1 MLSKETNNYT
11 RLVQTFWINTIQ
23 LLGEDVCKNL
33 NVLLSL
39 TPKTTFC
46 TQPPPEKSINIWV
59 TPRNLIQFD

>member
-46 TQPPPEKSINIWV
+46 TQPPPENQQEGIDNQSLSGKI
-59 TPRNLIQFD
+59 